1 MSNLNNII
9 KEYENKIADLEAK
22 LLQDKLQNNGF
33 TVEELQRT
41 LKIERSNNEYL
52 VSSHRN
58 EIMSYEDTILSLKT
72 EINNLKE
79 GKVFTIGDIEDL
91 VVKIYLAAKDGAGLD
106 TTVTQTLEDYG
117 FRTRK

>member
-1 MSNLNNII
+1 MSNVI
-9 KEYENKIADLEAK
+9 KEYEDKIAFLEAN
-22 LLQDKLQNNGF
+22 LLQCKLQNNGF

-58 EIMSYEDTILSLKT
+58 EIMSYEDTILSLKA

-117 FRTRK
+117 FRTRQ